1 VPATF
6 VIVPQWQGSG
16 SSRAMRLIDGASA
29 VQGDLP
35 ATATRVVDVPVG
47 AGESQGTGV
56 LRYTAIQ
63 SGGGGPQPPRARP
76 PPTTGAVVTI
86 GGDCGVELGAI
97 PHAIAAAPASE
108 TAVVW
113 FDAHGDLNS
122 PEASPSR
129 AFHGMVLR
137 TLLGDG
143 PEALVP
149 VSPLSA
155 QRVVLAGTR
164 SLDDEEAAYIGR
176 SGIRLVTSAEVQR
189 PEVLIDAIRQTGAG
203 SVYIHVDLDVLDPA
217 EIDGV
222 GYPEPFG
229 VSVQQLVAAITAIR
243 SAFPLVGAGITEFAP
258 SSPDSAADDLPAIL
272 RIISALTRSVPRP
285 EESTS

>member
-1 VPATF
+1 MPATF

-16 SSRAMRLIDGASA
+16 SSRAMRLVDGATA
-29 VQGDLP
+29 IQGDLP
-35 ATATRVVDVPVG
+35 AAATRIVDVPAG

-63 SGGGGPQPPRARP
+63 SVLASQRRVLAGTSAP
-76 PPTTGAVVTI
+76 VITI
-86 GGDCGVELGAI
+86 GGDCAVELGAI
-97 PHAIAAAPASE
+97 PHALANSGDSR

-122 PEASPSR
+122 PETSSSH

-143 PEALVP
+143 PEPLVP
-149 VSPLSA
+149 STPLST
-155 QRVVLAGTR
+155 QHLVLAGTR
-164 SLDDEEAAYIGR
+164 SLDDEEAAYIDA
-176 SGIRLVTSAEVQR
+176 SGIAMVTATELQE
-189 PEVLIDAIRQTGAG
+189 PQALIAAIAGTGAS

-229 VSVQQLVAAITAIR
+229 PSVQHLVQAIAAVRAV
-243 SAFPLVGAGITEFAP
+243 FPLVGGGITEFAP
-258 SSPDSAADDLPAIL
+258 STPESASNDLPSIL
-272 RIISALTRSVPRP
+272 RIISALTRPVVSP
-285 EESTS
+285 EERAL

>member
-1 VPATF
+1 

-16 SSRAMRLIDGASA
+16 SSRAMRLVDGASA
-29 VQGDLP
+29 IQGDLP
-35 ATATRVVDVPVG
+35 AAATRVVDVPVG
-47 AGESQGTGV
+47 AGEAQGTGV

-63 SGGGGPQPPRARP
+63 AVLASQQRVLAG
-76 PPTTGAVVTI
+76 TTGEVVTI

-97 PHAIAAAPASE
+97 PHAIASSPGSE

-122 PEASPSR
+122 PETSPSR

-149 VSPLSA
+149 ASPLAA

-164 SLDDEEAAYIGR
+164 SLDDAEADYIGA
-176 SGIRLVTSAEVQR
+176 SGIRLVSSSDLHSPDALVE
-189 PEVLIDAIRQTGAG
+189 AIRQTGAG

-229 VSVQQLVAAITAIR
+229 VSVHQLVEAIAAVR
-243 SAFPLVGAGITEFAP
+243 SEFPLVGAGITEFAP
-258 SSPDSAADDLPAIL
+258 STPESASDDLPTIL
-272 RIISALTRSVPRP
+272 RVISALTRAIPRP
-285 EESTS
+285 EEGTS

>member
-16 SSRAMRLIDGASA
+16 SSRAMRLVDGATA
-29 VQGDLP
+29 IQGDLP
-35 ATATRVVDVPVG
+35 AAATRVVDVAVG

-63 SGGGGPQPPRARP
+63 SVLASQQRVLAG
-76 PPTTGAVVTI
+76 TSGAVVTI
-86 GGDCGVELGAI
+86 GGDCAVELGAI
-97 PHAIAAAPASE
+97 PHAVAASADSE

-122 PEASPSR
+122 PETSPSR

-149 VSPLSA
+149 ASPLPA
-155 QRVVLAGTR
+155 DRVVLAGTR
-164 SLDDEEAAYIGR
+164 SLDDDEAAYIGS
-176 SGIRLVTSAEVQR
+176 SGIRLVGPADLHS
-189 PEVLIDAIRQTGAG
+189 PDALVEAVKQTGAG
-203 SVYIHVDLDVLDPA
+203 AVYIHVDLDVLDPA
-217 EIDGV
+217 EIAGV

-229 VSVQQLVAAITAIR
+229 LSVHQLVEAITAVR
-243 SAFPLVGAGITEFAP
+243 SVFPLVGAGITEFAP
-258 SSPDSAADDLPAIL
+258 STPESATDDLPTIL
-272 RIISALTRSVPRP
+272 RIISALTRPIPRP
-285 EESTS
+285 EEGTS